1 MAFTSRMTM
10 ARQEQVWDAVKDS
23 WNNEAFQIRQM
34 LTERTVARL
43 GQARVAEAEQIA
55 SEGWKWITVDIDF
68 PYGYND
74 HLRQLDGT
82 PVDVTVEEQAT
93 IEALTA
99 EHDKLEEE
107 YADADELPDE
117 VDARLGEIET
127 ALLALEDR
135 PVKFDRPKSPAR
147 ACFVSIARDG
157 TLRVDRGYVPRGRS
171 AVRHRTSQRR
181 RTSAR
186 RTRRGRTRII
196 GSSTGRHNHWRQAET
211 EEEEDDAIKPLPD
224 RLVSELTAYRTLTLR
239 MQSQAIRMWR

>member
-1 MAFTSRMTM
+1 M
-10 ARQEQVWDAVKDS
+10 
-23 WNNEAFQIRQM
+23 
-34 LTERTVARL
+34 
-43 GQARVAEAEQIA
+43 
-55 SEGWKWITVDIDF
+55 
-68 PYGYND
+68 
-74 HLRQLDGT
+74 
-82 PVDVTVEEQAT
+82 TVEEQAT

-135 PVKFDRPKSPAR
+135 PVKFDPAEIAR
-147 ACFVSIARDG
+147 AGVFVSIARDG

-196 GSSTGRHNHWRQAET
+196 GSSTGRHNHWRAGGNRRRGRRCHQTPARPT
-211 EEEEDDAIKPLPD
+211 GQRTHRLPHAYLAGCSRKQSACGDDSA
-224 RLVSELTAYRTLTLR
+224 TA
-239 MQSQAIRMWR
+239 